1 VSLQGS
7 FETIALS
14 DVMALLAASAK
25 SGELRVVSG
34 HVEGRL
40 WLQHGQ
46 IVASN
51 VGRTDDYVDALFEL
65 LRLTEGN
72 FVFRDGVDPPEPAD
86 PSEVPVALDV
96 EPVLRQA
103 QARLAEWKDIVQVVP
118 SAEHRV
124 HLVAEL
130 PAPEVTLSA
139 EDWQMVM
146 AVALAGSVQGVLEE
160 LHRGQ
165 FDGFRGIRRL
175 VEAGLVEVE
184 PPRVRTTGSRV
195 GRRLLDAVAS
205 PEPAAPA
212 AEPVAEY
219 RPDEPVVEDR
229 PVELAPALVF
239 PAIVAGPDESVSWQP
254 AEPEED
260 RESDVVVIHVRPA
273 EPEFFEPVAGHEEPE
288 EPAEAVAAAGG
299 APAGGDAINRGLLL
313 KFLSSVRS

>member
-40 WLQHGQ
+40 WLQRGQ

-51 VGRTDDYVDALFEL
+51 VGRSDDHVDALFEL

-86 PSEVPVALDV
+86 PSQAPVALDV

-103 QARLAEWKDIVQVVP
+103 QARLAEWKDIIQVVP

-130 PAPEVTLSA
+130 PTPEVTLSA
-139 EDWQMVM
+139 EDWQLVM

-175 VEAGLVEVE
+175 VEAGLMVIE
-184 PPRVRTTGSRV
+184 PPRVRTTGPRI
-195 GRRLLDAVAS
+195 GRRLHDAVAT
-205 PEPAAPA
+205 PEPDAPA
-212 AEPVAEY
+212 AEPVVEH
-219 RPDEPVVEDR
+219 RPDEPVAEPVVEDR
-229 PVELAPALVF
+229 PVEPTPALVF

-260 RESDVVVIHVRPA
+260 REPDVVVIRARPA
-273 EPEFFEPVAGHEEPE
+273 EPE